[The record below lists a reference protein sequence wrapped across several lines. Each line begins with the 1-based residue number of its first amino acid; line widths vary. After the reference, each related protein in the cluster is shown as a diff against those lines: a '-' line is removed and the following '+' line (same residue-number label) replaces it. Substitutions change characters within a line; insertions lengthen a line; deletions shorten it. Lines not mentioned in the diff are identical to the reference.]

1 MATGETDMEHDEYK
15 IMGDIEDAYWWFVGK
30 QFLVEK
36 VLNEYCLGDTGEA
49 RILDIGC
56 GTGGILKLMKKYGA
70 VCGIDF
76 SPAALEF
83 SKQSGCGCLVCSD
96 VGRHIPFKDNTF
108 TAVTC
113 LDVMEHLDN
122 EGTLLEET
130 FRVCKPGGHIVITV
144 PAFNA
149 LWSAHDEALHHKR
162 RYTRRQMLRRIDRL
176 NCSVI
181 KVSYF
186 NTLLF
191 IPILVTRK
199 LKGFLDRDKPPRS
212 DFFMKLPGW
221 INTALRV
228 LYTAEIVCLSR
239 LNFPFG
245 VSLLVILQK
254 PDTGDGKAVEKEPVS
269 RIKRAISIN
278 E

>member
-1 MATGETDMEHDEYK
+1 MEHDEYK
-15 IMGDIEDAYWWFVGK
+15 IMSDIEGSYWWFVGK
-30 QFLVEK
+30 QYLTERLFK
-36 VLNEYCLGDTGEA
+36 DYCLDVPGEV
-49 RILDIGC
+49 RVLDIGC
-56 GTGGILKLMKKYGA
+56 GTGGILKLMRKYGT

-76 SPAALEF
+76 SLAALEF
-83 SKQSGCGCLVCSD
+83 SKQSGCACLVCSD
-96 VGRHIPFKDNTF
+96 AGRHIPFKDNTF
-108 TAVTC
+108 TTVTC

-122 EGTLLEET
+122 ERTLLEET
-130 FRVCKPGGHIVITV
+130 LRVCKPGGRIVITV

-162 RYTRRQMLRRIDRL
+162 RYTWQQMLRKIGRL

-181 KVSYF
+181 KSSYF
-186 NTLLF
+186 NTLMF

-199 LKGFLDRDKPPRS
+199 LKGFLDRDKPPTS

-254 PDTGDGKAVEKEPVS
+254 PDKDVGEFCSK
-269 RIKRAISIN
+269 
-278 E
+278 